1 MKKITILAIVLLIL
15 LIFINPSKI
24 SIFNNLDSNINT
36 LEELGTV
43 DFKGEIQYIEYKD
56 RLCLLNDNKI
66 KIIDENGKEIYTQDI
81 QSENTQIYSNSH
93 IDVLNKN
100 INKGFSMDENGNVIF
115 STKVSP
121 ETFIYESINQHVF
134 VNAFNSDKGEILK
147 ILNNDGGLNNR
158 IEVDGKITNIK
169 TMDNYILMSYI
180 SITNEIQ
187 NKLVLYD
194 ENGNLKK
201 ETIFNDIILD
211 ILHIDEKIYIV
222 FNDSIKILDKEFNE
236 KNSINI
242 DGVSLIERNDENNI
256 FIKDSQGNWGYIK
269 DEKYKGI
276 KTKEVNLNLEG
287 VKDTYL
293 LYKDKTIYN
302 NSQKKIISFNE
313 EIKDIQAI
321 GKNSIAVVFENK
333 IKIYKVL

>member
-1 MKKITILAIVLLIL
+1 MKKITILAVVLLIL

-24 SIFNNLDSNINT
+24 SIFNKSYSNIKKI
-36 LEELGTV
+36 EELKTV
-43 DFKGEIQYIEYKD
+43 DFKGKIQYIEYKD

-66 KIIDENGKEIYTQDI
+66 KIIDENGKEIYNQDI
-81 QSENTQIYSNSH
+81 KSEDIQINSNSY

-100 INKGFSMDENGNVIF
+100 TNKGFSMDESGNVIF

-121 ETFIYESINQHVF
+121 ETFIYESINKHVF
-134 VNAFNSDKGEILK
+134 VNAFNTGEGEILK
-147 ILNNDGGLNNR
+147 IINNDGELNNK

-201 ETIFNDIILD
+201 EIVFNDIILD
-211 ILHIDEKIYIV
+211 ILYMDENIYII
-222 FNDSIKILDKEFNE
+222 FDDNIKILDKEFNE

-242 DGVSLIERNDENNI
+242 DGVSLIEANYDNI

-269 DEKYKGI
+269 DREYKGI

-287 VKDTYL
+287 IKDTYL
-293 LYKDKTIYN
+293 LYKDKTIYDTKQN
-302 NSQKKIISFNE
+302 KIISFNE
-313 EIKDIQAI
+313 EIKDIQSI
-321 GKNSIAVVFENK
+321 GENSIAVVFENK
-333 IKIYKVL
+333 IKIFKVL